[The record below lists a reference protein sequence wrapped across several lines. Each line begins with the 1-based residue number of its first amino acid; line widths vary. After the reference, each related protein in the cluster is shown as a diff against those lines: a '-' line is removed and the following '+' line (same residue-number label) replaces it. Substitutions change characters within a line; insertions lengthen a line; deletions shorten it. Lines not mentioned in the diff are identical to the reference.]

1 MDESKPELVKMS
13 VFADR
18 AGVPIP
24 TIKHYL
30 REGLLPDP
38 VRTSRNMAYYDAA
51 LIPRV
56 KAIKRL
62 QSRMYLPLRIIRQVL
77 DRLDDGELPPDV
89 AMEATLA
96 RVLGEQAARDSQT
109 RASLLR
115 SGVQP
120 QELTFLCGLGLL
132 TPEGEG
138 DEEIYRGD
146 DVALLRVLAQARRAG
161 ITEKMIP
168 PKALENYVVAL
179 ANLVRAELELFRVG
193 IAPAAGDDLTKLTEA
208 ATTLS
213 ERLVVLVRRKLLLP
227 ILRASETSDS
237 DPPKT

>member
-1 MDESKPELVKMS
+1 MTTAREPELIKMS
-13 VFADR
+13 VFAER

-30 REGLLPDP
+30 REKLLPDP

-56 KAIKRL
+56 RAIKRL
-62 QSRMYLPLRIIRQVL
+62 QSQLYLPLRVIRQVL

-89 AMEATLA
+89 AVEATVA
-96 RVLGEQAARDSQT
+96 RVLGELAPRDSQT
-109 RASLLR
+109 RAQLQR
-115 SGVQP
+115 SGVRAE
-120 QELTFLCGLGLL
+120 ELRFLTELGVL

-138 DEEIYRGD
+138 DAEVYKGD

-161 ITEKMIP
+161 LTEKMVP
-168 PKALENYVVAL
+168 PSALQGYVQAL
-179 ANLVRAELELFRVG
+179 AELVRAELKLFRVG
-193 IAPAAGDDLTKLTEA
+193 VVPEAGDDLAKLTEA

-213 ERLVVLVRRKLLLP
+213 ERLVVLLRRKLLLP
-227 ILRASETSDS
+227 ILRETD
-237 DPPKT
+237 TTAA